1 MEMRVVA
8 TRHVAKE
15 IKIIVKVS
23 DINRETH
30 FDTRHAHCSQTLKVI
45 TSSF

>member
-1 MEMRVVA
+1 MEMRAIA

-30 FDTRHAHCSQTLKVI
+30 FDTRHAHCSKNPKVI
-45 TSSF
+45 TSCF